1 MDLYTWLSPIST
13 REEFIALI
21 SLVEE
26 GSLEEL
32 FIAQSLDAGVAGQKW
47 KVGQIL
53 VFSFSASKDVEKRLQ
68 SISACINLDD
78 VDERFFEEIDGVY
91 ILKSVFYPE
100 SDPQE
105 EQIIAQLR

>member
-1 MDLYTWLSPIST
+1 MDVYTWLNPIST
-13 REEFIALI
+13 RDEFIALI
-21 SLVEE
+21 GLVED

-32 FIAQSLDAGVAGQKW
+32 FIAQSSDAGVAGQDW

-53 VFSFSASKDVEKRLQ
+53 VFSFSASKDVEEKLQ
-68 SISACINLDD
+68 AVSNCINLDD
-78 VDERFFEEIDGVY
+78 VEENYFEEVEGVY

>member
-21 SLVEE
+21 TLVEE

-32 FIAQSLDAGVAGQKW
+32 FIAQSLDAGVAGQEW

-53 VFSFSASKDVEKRLQ
+53 VFSFSRSKDVQEKLEAV
-68 SISACINLDD
+68 SPCINMDD
-78 VDERFFEEIDGVY
+78 VDESFFEEVEGVY

-100 SDPQE
+100 SDAQE